1 MRAGARLNNRDK
13 LEASWSWSRGN
24 DRWVCIPQS
33 QHWWAGPNPATSHQK
48 AKMCGRDNAEGGL
61 WALCSTQSG
70 LQGQLHL
77 RIRHYDKAEV
87 HLIPD
92 IPSALQHG
100 TVGQE
105 TALRWPQVAHSQL
118 PRVGLFFW
126 SFVNLRNFIKTNCKI
141 TGEHVQSGCFF

>member
-1 MRAGARLNNRDK
+1 MSLHPSVSALT
-13 LEASWSWSRGN
+13 SR
-24 DRWVCIPQS
+24 PKSSHESPES
-33 QHWWAGPNPATSHQK
+33 QNVWPGQ
-48 AKMCGRDNAEGGL
+48 CRGGL

-118 PRVGLFFW
+118 PRVGLFFGP
-126 SFVNLRNFIKTNCKI
+126 L
-141 TGEHVQSGCFF
+141 